1 LFGVA
6 TVRAGVLPRWTGWL
20 QIASVPV
27 FILGAFVVSPDA
39 PASLG
44 TMAAALIAWMY
55 YLLFAGYAFGGYAL
69 FAQKAR
75 EQAPVTEE
83 ILGAVAR

>member
-1 LFGVA
+1 
-6 TVRAGVLPRWTGWL
+6 
-20 QIASVPV
+20 
-27 FILGAFVVSPDA
+27 
-39 PASLG
+39 
-44 TMAAALIAWMY
+44 MY

-69 FAQKAR
+69 FAQKTR